1 MNQERPTQIR
11 CDERETSE
19 AKIANEREHHGR
31 RGMSKLEYTVVLLIV
46 ALTAALLL
54 PDLPGEMERF
64 ISNVAARLTSSY

>member
-1 MNQERPTQIR
+1 
-11 CDERETSE
+11 
-19 AKIANEREHHGR
+19 
-31 RGMSKLEYTVVLLIV
+31 MSKLEYTVVLLIV